1 MTEVDPARADP
12 VPADPTPAGTP
23 VRTQEFVL
31 LTGMSG
37 AGRSTAA
44 DVLEDRGWYVVDNL
58 PPKMLVALL
67 EMVAEDQH
75 PQHIAAVVDVRSRH
89 FTTDLQQAIADLRAR
104 GWRPR
109 TVFVDA
115 TDESLVRRFEAVRR
129 PHPLQGEGLLL
140 DGIRK
145 ERRLLGDIRSTAD
158 VVVDTTGYNV
168 HQLTAKVDGL
178 LNTDVTTRLR
188 MAVLSF
194 GFKHGIPLDADVV
207 LDLRF
212 LPNPHWDPELRP
224 FTGKDPQVREF
235 VLGQPG
241 AVEYIDAAV
250 AMLRIAITGYLAEGR
265 RYATVAVGCTGGRH
279 RSVAVTEEI
288 VTRLGEVPGVGLTT
302 FHRDLGRE

>member
-1 MTEVDPARADP
+1 M
-12 VPADPTPAGTP
+12 TP
-23 VRTQEFVL
+23 VHPAPAEIPERAQEFVL

-58 PPKMLVALL
+58 PPKMLVSLL

-89 FTTDLQQAIADLRAR
+89 FTTDLQQAVADLRVR

-145 ERRLLGDIRSTAD
+145 ERRLLGDIRSAAD
-158 VVVDTTGYNV
+158 IVVDTTGYNV

-178 LNTDVTTRLR
+178 LHTEGTTRLR

-241 AVEYIDAAV
+241 AIEYIDAAV

-302 FHRDLGRE
+302 FHRDLGWE